1 MRQRVK
7 FTGQFVHDDTDC
19 FRESALSLKGSLTPA
34 RRLEI
39 RMRVNSNLS
48 SGFKLIWVVQ
58 SPCEKYFA

>member
-19 FRESALSLKGSLTPA
+19 FREGALSLKGSLTPA

-39 RMRVNSNLS
+39 RLRVNSNFS
-48 SGFKLIWVVQ
+48 NRFKLIWVVQ
-58 SPCEKYFA
+58 SPRKKYFV